1 MKRIVFLM
9 LALVCFGIVFAQNK
23 NGKNTAPKTTP
34 KAKYPFRA
42 SPVYLGNSEFRGGAL
57 PKNIFDSLVNQGL
70 TAKDSAGVI
79 GKVIEFRIY
88 YKERNLY
95 EDSVGNYYMDYEMLT
110 DLSKSNKLNSY
121 VVLQDRT
128 KKGDTAIFDDILVQL
143 PDSMIV
149 QGVGMKFVIE
159 K

>member
-1 MKRIVFLM
+1 MKNIILLFLVFLTNCKAQTIIVP
-9 LALVCFGIVFAQNK
+9 LASCNIEMDKYFNGVYNKDVDNDFNKLEGTWLYQNGNTELLIVLQK
-23 NGKNTAPKTTP
+23 
-34 KAKYPFRA
+34 
-42 SPVYLGNSEFRGGAL
+42 
-57 PKNIFDSLVNQGL
+57 
-70 TAKDSAGVI
+70 
-79 GKVIEFRIY
+79 KVQYHI
-88 YKERNLY
+88 LY
-95 EDSVGNYYMDYEMLT
+95 DKWNYYMDYEMLT